1 MMFPKILWYHYQIK
15 HLFQAIFKETQRPSR
30 EMQQTIAEHLR
41 LDLSTVANFFMNARR
56 RSRSG
61 PLVGDAPAPYQ
72 QVVLF
77 ECSDVFRHL
86 MVIITFPCS

>member
-1 MMFPKILWYHYQIK
+1 
-15 HLFQAIFKETQRPSR
+15 
-30 EMQQTIAEHLR
+30 MQQTIAEHLR

-72 QVVLF
+72 QVILVECFMAHCWYYFSLF
-77 ECSDVFRHL
+77 IYCEDTKVDYAEAINRAKGVVGNIDEACF
-86 MVIITFPCS
+86 